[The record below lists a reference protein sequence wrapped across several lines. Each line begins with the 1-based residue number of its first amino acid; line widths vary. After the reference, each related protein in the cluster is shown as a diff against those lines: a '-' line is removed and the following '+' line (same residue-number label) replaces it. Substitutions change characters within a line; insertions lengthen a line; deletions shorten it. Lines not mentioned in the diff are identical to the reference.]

1 MKTQRLRMTTNTLR
15 RLIRRNATAH
25 IRNLCSKLHPADI
38 AAIFNFLLK
47 SERAVVF
54 NALATP
60 ERKGEVLS
68 ELPAALASEILLEL
82 EDNQLAEIL
91 STLPSDD
98 VADILS
104 GLPEEFSSRALAL
117 LETKA
122 SGDVEELLNYAEK
135 TAGRIMSPDFFAL
148 PPTTTVGEAI
158 ERLRQL
164 GDDVEMA
171 FYVYVVDEEDRLIG
185 VTSIRK
191 LITTRPET
199 PLSEIIVQ
207 DVISVRPYDGQEE
220 VARFVARYNLLA
232 IPVVD
237 DNDRMLGIVTVD
249 DVVDV
254 IKEEAT
260 EDLFR
265 MAGTD
270 QEEVVV
276 DSPLTTARTRMPWL
290 LLRVIAGVIAGLL
303 LYGWGLPPERLL
315 ALAAFIPL
323 LLGTA
328 STAGMQSTIVVSRG
342 LATGLLGTPLW
353 RKVLVREFL
362 AGTLQGLGFGVLSA
376 AAASL
381 LTGDW
386 HFALILGIA
395 LFVSLLIS
403 VSLGS
408 LTPMLFERMQ
418 FDPST
423 SAAPLVPAT
432 VDLLSLVVYLALAN
446 LLLGVA

>member
-207 DVISVRPYDGQEE
+207 DVISVRPYDDQEE